1 MKLAHNAHV
10 ALLDGQSFTLF
21 RNEGQIFEPKL
32 VEVDKPDL
40 EATNFS
46 AGVRHQDSGRKPDS
60 TDLEELAHGA
70 AAAEWLN
77 AEAIAGNIE
86 ALLII
91 ADPKTL
97 GEMRHHYHVE
107 LKQLLAGEIDKT
119 LTGQTTD
126 KIEAAIAAA
135 EQ

>member
-1 MKLAHNAHV
+1 MKLAHKAHV
-10 ALLDGQSFTLF
+10 ALIDGENFTLF
-21 RNEGQIFEPKL
+21 RNNGQSFEPRL
-32 VEVDKPDL
+32 VEVDKPELDP
-40 EATNFS
+40 TNFS

-60 TDLEELAHGA
+60 TNLDELAHGA
-70 AAAEWLN
+70 AAAKWLN
-77 AEAIAGNIE
+77 AAAIAGNID

-97 GEMRHHYHVE
+97 GEMRQHYHVE
-107 LKQLLAGEIDKT
+107 LKQRLVGEIDKT

-126 KIEAAIAAA
+126 KIEAAITAA

>member
-1 MKLAHNAHV
+1 
-10 ALLDGQSFTLF
+10 
-21 RNEGQIFEPKL
+21 
-32 VEVDKPDL
+32 
-40 EATNFS
+40 
-46 AGVRHQDSGRKPDS
+46 VRHQDSGRKPDS

>member
-1 MKLAHNAHV
+1 MKLPHKAHV
-10 ALLDGQSFTLF
+10 ALIDGESFTLF
-21 RNEGQIFEPKL
+21 RNDGQIFEPRL

-40 EATNFS
+40 DVTNFS

-60 TDLEELAHGA
+60 TDLDELAHGA

-77 AEAIAGNIE
+77 AKAIAGGIE

-97 GEMRHHYHVE
+97 GEMRQHYHVE
-107 LKQLLAGEIDKT
+107 LNQRLVGEIDKT
-119 LTGQTTD
+119 LTGQSTD
-126 KIEAAIAAA
+126 RIAAA
-135 EQ
+135 IVAAE